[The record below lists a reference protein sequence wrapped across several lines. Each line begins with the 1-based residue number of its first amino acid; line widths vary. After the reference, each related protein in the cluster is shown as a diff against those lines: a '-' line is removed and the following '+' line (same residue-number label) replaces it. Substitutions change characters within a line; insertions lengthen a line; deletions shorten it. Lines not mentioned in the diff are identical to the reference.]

1 MVGDRQLTLW
11 QTMLSEHFIFDCE
24 GLKMSGVTRLTT
36 FIVKIFSKVI
46 LSKRL
51 KNNDGSIRQ
60 LRQSKGLIIQM

>member
-1 MVGDRQLTLW
+1 MVGDRQLTFW
-11 QTMLSEHFIFDCE
+11 QTMLSEHFNFDCE
-24 GLKMSGVTRLTT
+24 GLKMSGVTTTT

>member
-24 GLKMSGVTRLTT
+24 GLKMSGVTT
-36 FIVKIFSKVI
+36 FVVKIFSKVI
-46 LSKRL
+46 LSKRF

-60 LRQSKGLIIQM
+60 

>member
-11 QTMLSEHFIFDCE
+11 QTMLSEHFNFDCE
-24 GLKMSGVTRLTT
+24 GLKMSGVTT
-36 FIVKIFSKVI
+36 FVVKIFSKVI